1 VDGGAGGGLGDR
13 RVDLPE
19 HPDPQLDVLPLQL
32 AHHLAVGVPEAVQ
45 LAVVQG
51 DERAVVEREV
61 DVPLDQRVE
70 DRLGAGRPVRL
81 RQPPLRPG
89 QQRVADAHQ
98 QLGEHRVLAGEVP
111 VQAGTAD
118 TDRGAYL
125 VDAHP
130 VEAALGEEP
139 GGLLEDLL
147 AAGGGVGSGG
157 HGTNSRQG
165 G

>member
-1 VDGGAGGGLGDR
+1 MSESRTASEPAAPSASASR
-13 RVDLPE
+13 RF
-19 HPDPQLDVLPLQL
+19 
-32 AHHLAVGVPEAVQ
+32 A
-45 LAVVQG
+45 
-51 DERAVVEREV
+51 
-61 DVPLDQRVE
+61 
-70 DRLGAGRPVRL
+70 
-81 RQPPLRPG
+81 PG
-89 QQRVADAHQ
+89 QQRVADPDQ
-98 QLGEHRVLAGEVP
+98 QLGEHRVLAREVP
-111 VQAGTAD
+111 VQAGAAD
-118 TDRGAYL
+118 PDGGAYL